1 MSSSVSTADKT
12 GFIEPPEM
20 EEEEGATTEQQ
31 VVELVSEEEYPI
43 LLVLKG
49 PNKGSRYPLVASEI
63 SIGRNTDSD
72 IFLDDIT
79 VSRKHAI
86 LKKTDRGFLIRDLGS
101 LNGTYVNR
109 ERVEEAILK
118 DKDELQIGRYR
129 LIYIHKDESQGDQG
143 S

>member
-86 LKKTDRGFLIRDLGS
+86 LKKTDRGFF
-101 LNGTYVNR
+101 
-109 ERVEEAILK
+109 
-118 DKDELQIGRYR
+118 
-129 LIYIHKDESQGDQG
+129 DQG
-143 S
+143 PGKSQRYLRQ